1 MAPIHLLPRR
11 DGPRGRWRGRLD
23 WGMNIPPPYTLL
35 ESLFLFRGVG
45 ALGLDDAAFAQIAS
59 SIAGNGFIRDDP
71 RYNAERLTPSRLREL
86 FLDLLWDELKAE
98 SDDSAPRPDGGS
110 PPAPKRR
117 RLQAPPRPTVN
128 DAPRYIDLIKASHKK
143 LMDAYLEE
151 SITIINKLQDD
162 HQKLQE
168 DIRVLEVAEEK
179 ERVEESQPQ
188 LQAGNVAEV
197 AGVGNLGVDAKNGV
211 GVARQPGVIAAT
223 GANGVNPFPVTPISS
238 RPLSPRP
245 PPLPQASLPPQN
257 PSLASVTKQEGPQ
270 LPQLLPNQ
278 PRPTAV
284 TSVPVPAPGPSVIG
298 QPPAPLLL
306 GKEGPAH
313 KNQDVS
319 RLPSGP
325 APGLQPPQGLP
336 LFPPASHT
344 PKPLSPVPAPQLPAE
359 VLQRPIDASRSKPA
373 VLIPPAS
380 SQAAVQGQLRWEPP
394 YQPSTPVARHPSN
407 TPPQQLGQGVIQ
419 APQPLLQQQA
429 LVQPQHRTPGAP
441 PSQNTSR
448 PLQAQPVKPGTPQG
462 LVPPQ
467 GPGSYTP
474 VLQPAPVRPA
484 IDTSGHP
491 QNKQPLLAPNL
502 QPGRVPPVYHAYPQA
517 PPVQAAV
524 SSPTPPAVAQ
534 PRPHPALTQPQVPR
548 PMLHTSQ
555 TQHTK
560 PGAVAMPPGRGLA
573 QSDTAQ
579 RGYTT
584 PYPPQRPMV
593 PDLVQQA
600 RIPST
605 PVPTPPARLT
615 PLSLPPQTPLN
626 LPARLLIGSGTKWS
640 HSSTPAT
647 PTQEALPTR
656 LPDNSLPPPALE
668 PLSPVQRHSVLP
680 PLGARRTTPQEDAKN
695 RESIA
700 GSPSTKRKASRPKGP
715 QRALD
720 ADSPSKPVSTSP
732 FPSLQPLPIP
742 STSSQSIAS
751 PPSATQPGSAEKEV
765 HQPAKDVESTTIKDE
780 VTTPQPLTEAG
791 DTTAD
796 ESVTGR
802 RHAPRHGKRK
812 REELTPTPVQTPTR
826 DQPSFFETETPTEP
840 VEQAPTEILW
850 TRSFNR
856 VCGSAIEQIIHHRF
870 ANMFA
875 APIREK
881 DAPGYHKV
889 ILQPQDLKS
898 IKAAISVGNRTAA
911 QAAAA
916 LPGGDPN
923 TSSVWLPISEAL
935 LPPKVIINSG
945 QLDRELAHM
954 FANAIMYNPDSAH
967 GPGPEFLV
975 GTDESQGDGQEG
987 GPQEGALG
995 YKVDEFGVVN
1005 DARAMFTEVDKLLS
1019 ELRSAEVRRTGGG
1032 RTGATTGTSTRQA
1045 SVAQREASHAGD
1057 DGAMGNHNNNGDDAD
1072 EQTATEAETSTA
1084 KRRRTT
1090 RG

>member
-23 WGMNIPPPYTLL
+23 WGMNIPPPFTLL
-35 ESLFLFRGVG
+35 ECLFLFRGVG
-45 ALGLDDAAFAQIAS
+45 ALGLDEAAFAQIAS
-59 SIAGNGFIRDDP
+59 RIAENGFVKDDS
-71 RYNAERLTPSRLREL
+71 RYNPERLTPSRLRDL
-86 FLDLLWDELKAE
+86 FLDLLWDELKGE
-98 SDDSAPRPDGGS
+98 SDDAAPRPDGGS
-110 PPAPKRR
+110 PAPKRR
-117 RLQAPPRPTVN
+117 KLQIPPRPTVN
-128 DAPRYIDLIKASHKK
+128 DAPRYLDHIKASHKK
-143 LMDAYLEE
+143 LMDAYVEE

-162 HQKLQE
+162 HGKLAE
-168 DIRVLEVAEEK
+168 DIRVLEDAEEK
-179 ERVEESQPQ
+179 DRIAEKQSQF
-188 LQAGNVAEV
+188 AAV
-197 AGVGNLGVDAKNGV
+197 AGAGDLGIGTKNGV
-211 GVARQPGVIAAT
+211 VAARQPVAIAAT
-223 GANGVNPFPVTPISS
+223 GANGINALPVPPISS

-257 PSLASVTKQEGPQ
+257 PSLASVTKQDSAQ
-270 LPQLLPNQ
+270 LPQLLP
-278 PRPTAV
+278 T
-284 TSVPVPAPGPSVIG
+284 PVPAAAAPVPAAIG
-298 QPPAPLLL
+298 QPAAPQPPAKNVP
-306 GKEGPAH
+306 PQ

-319 RLPSGP
+319 RFPSGP

-336 LFPPASHT
+336 LFPPVSHAT
-344 PKPLSPVPAPQLPAE
+344 KPLSPVPAPQLPGEA
-359 VLQRPIDASRSKPA
+359 LQRPADATRLKPTPL
-373 VLIPPAS
+373 VPPANP
-380 SQAAVQGQLRWEPP
+380 QAAVQGQLRWEPP

-407 TPPQQLGQGVIQ
+407 APPQQLGQSVIQ
-419 APQPLLQQQA
+419 APQPMLQQQA
-429 LVQPQHRTPGAP
+429 LGQPQHRTPGPP
-441 PSQNTSR
+441 PSQNTPR
-448 PLQAQPVKPGTPQG
+448 PLQPQPVKPVTPQG

-474 VLQPAPVRPA
+474 VLQPAPVRLA

-502 QPGRVPPVYHAYPQA
+502 QPSRAPPVYHGYPQG
-517 PPVQAAV
+517 PPTHVAV
-524 SSPTPPAVAQ
+524 SSPPPPVVAP
-534 PRPHPALTQPQVPR
+534 PRPHPALAQPQLPR
-548 PMLHTSQ
+548 PMLHASQ
-555 TQHTK
+555 AAHTQL
-560 PGAVAMPPGRGLA
+560 GAVTIPPGRGPA
-573 QSDTAQ
+573 QLDAAQ

-584 PYPPQRPMV
+584 PYPPQHPMI

-600 RIPST
+600 RIPGT

-626 LPARLLIGSGTKWS
+626 IPTRLLIGSGTKWS
-640 HSSTPAT
+640 TSSTPAT
-647 PTQEALPTR
+647 PTKDSLPPR
-656 LPDNSLPPPALE
+656 LPDDSLPPPPLE
-668 PLSPVQRHSVLP
+668 PLSPVQRHSVLS
-680 PLGARRTTPQEDAKN
+680 PLDARRITPQIDAKN
-695 RESIA
+695 RESITE
-700 GSPSTKRKASRPKGP
+700 SPPTKRKSSRSKGP
-715 QRALD
+715 QRASD
-720 ADSPSKPVSTSP
+720 MASPSKPVSVSP
-732 FPSLQPLPIP
+732 FPSLHPLPIP
-742 STSSQSIAS
+742 STSDQMTAS
-751 PPSATQPGSAEKEV
+751 PPRAVQPSPAEKEV
-765 HQPAKDVESTTIKDE
+765 YQPAKDIESTVIKNE

-796 ESVTGR
+796 ESVTSR
-802 RHAPRHGKRK
+802 RYAPRHGKRK
-812 REELTPTPVQTPTR
+812 HEELTPTPVQTPSR
-826 DQPSFFETETPTEP
+826 DQQSLFETETPTEP
-840 VEQAPTEILW
+840 VERAPTEILW
-850 TRSFNR
+850 TRGFNR

-875 APIREK
+875 APIRER

-898 IKAAISVGNRTAA
+898 IKAAISVGNRTAS

-975 GTDESQGDGQEG
+975 GTDESLGDGQEG

-1019 ELRSAEVRRTGGG
+1019 ELRSAEVRRTGGAKA
-1032 RTGATTGTSTRQA
+1032 GAATGTSTRQA

-1057 DGAMGNHNNNGDDAD
+1057 DSTAINHNNGDDAD
-1072 EQTATEAETSTA
+1072 EQTTTEAEPSTA